1 MNLKK
6 LCLLAMLA
14 AGSMV
19 FATVDLRTT
28 IRDVYVEGTCE
39 EAGIIT
45 FSVTGNDFPTATTT
59 EPVYIRLRLD
69 HAAVLCKTLVWQ
81 NIANPN
87 DLTEL
92 PIYLPIE
99 FEESLAGD
107 TLAAPANTVS
117 IVRWKRGEAEIWLLV
132 QNPTGVWI
140 ENGGALDPPT
150 ANRRV
155 RWTVGLTAR
164 SSWNNSSP
172 AFAMSEANLPSA
184 TRDLLGLTTLEAV
197 STLICV
203 DLSGSNLQPLPE
215 PETVSMLNFDP
226 ISFDSSTLGVET
238 ANSAAGIFIGPQV
251 QTSYSGDTRI
261 ARGYDFDCVG
271 NLPDK
276 FNPYVVARLCLV
288 VGSGQQ
294 GVDNG
299 VVCMTNNINVRINCG
314 SWGFHRNSR
323 VHLETEDD
331 AAYGFPVELDG
342 GGDPVDYNDI
352 DPNIPIG
359 IWVQLRSYALSLS
372 IGNTIP
378 YGSRGTLRNIGGNFY
393 VTSDA
398 EVQYSG
404 VGELGSI
411 DFNISAT
418 VCQWYQEDP
427 DDVILD
433 VCILASNRDTALDVA
448 PFDGGG
454 DAAIAADQALRCD
467 PSLRKAFAFEW
478 NFGAFL
484 PCESIDC
491 VRIFFPYLPK
501 FFDTDFFAGVSYVN
515 HGAGDLDV
523 VYGNIYESD
532 GTMWEVDFGSLPVR
546 NLRTWL
552 LADFDG
558 AVAFVNAEDDTDVL
572 IPTNDEGD
580 LVFGDLRSSMFIVG
594 CIIETDSLSASG
606 ADLDGYLLIG
616 AGANING
623 SYTARN
629 MEPGVDQIGDLPI
642 QFDKKGTATFRD
654 YSVQDAL
661 KMPHIFR

>member
-28 IRDVYVEGTCE
+28 IRDVYVEGSCE

-45 FSVTGNDFPTATTT
+45 FSVNGDDFPTATTT

-87 DLTEL
+87 DLTET
-92 PIYLPIE
+92 PIYLPIN
-99 FEESLAGD
+99 FEELLAGD
-107 TLAAPANTVS
+107 SISAPENTVS
-117 IVRWKRGEAEIWLLV
+117 IVRWKRGEPEIWLRV
-132 QNPTGVWI
+132 QNPTNTWILSGGV
-140 ENGGALDPPT
+140 NVPPT

-155 RWTVGLTAR
+155 RWTIGLTAR
-164 SSWNNSSP
+164 TSWNENNLRFP
-172 AFAMSEANLPSA
+172 IEANLPAA
-184 TRDLLGLTTLEAV
+184 TRNIGAIAYSELDAV
-197 STLICV
+197 TTLICV
-203 DLSGSNLQPLPE
+203 DLTGSNLEPLPAPAE
-215 PETVSMLNFDP
+215 QSILNFDP
-226 ISFDSSTLGVET
+226 ISFDSTTTGVDT
-238 ANSAAGIFIGPQV
+238 ATSPTGIFIGSQV

-271 NLPDK
+271 TLPDK
-276 FNPYVVARLCLV
+276 FNPFATARLCLEL
-288 VGSGQQ
+288 GSGQQ

-299 VVCMTNNINVRINCG
+299 VVCITNNINVRINCG
-314 SWGFHRNSR
+314 TWGFHRNSR

-331 AAYGFPVELDG
+331 AAYGFPVEVDG

-352 DPNIPIG
+352 DPTIPIG

-372 IGNTIP
+372 IGNTVP
-378 YGSRGTLRNIGGNFY
+378 YGSRATMRNIGGNFF

-404 VGELGSI
+404 VGVQGSI

-418 VCQWYQEDP
+418 VCQWYEEDP

-433 VCILASNRDTALDVA
+433 VCILASNRDTQLDVA

-454 DAAIAADQALRCD
+454 DQAIAEDQALRCD
-467 PSLRKAFAFEW
+467 PSLRKAFQFEW

-532 GTMWEVDFGSLPVR
+532 GTMWEVDFGPLPIR
-546 NLRTWL
+546 NQRTWL

-558 AVAFVNAEDDTDVL
+558 AVAFTNAENDDVR
-572 IPTNDEGD
+572 IPTNDSGD

-594 CIIETDSLSASG
+594 CIVETDSLG
-606 ADLDGYLLIG
+606 AAGSDLDGYLLIG
-616 AGANING
+616 AGADING
-623 SYTARN
+623 SYIARN
-629 MEPGVDQIGDLPI
+629 EEPGIGQTGDLPVL
-642 QFDKKGTATFRD
+642 FDKKGTPTFRE
-654 YSVQDAL
+654 YTIQDAL
-661 KMPHIFR
+661 KMPNIFK